1 MAGLLGKRTQEKDCL
16 ETVRAG
22 WVVVIALLGV
32 LLAACGDATREETA
46 GGIENGSP
54 AEATEEA
61 TEEAAEER
69 ASQASEPEAPAFTN
83 YINQGDLAEIHQHGT
98 LRLLAPKG
106 LEEESLPRDGLPTA
120 EWRALAEKFAEQRG
134 LAMQWIYVDSFA
146 DLIPALREGRGDV
159 IAVNFT
165 RTEQR
170 AEQVLYV
177 RPLKYVQEQL
187 ITRRA
192 QGSAPESAAAAESIS
207 APISAPIK
215 VAVRKGSAFEE
226 TISELA
232 ESSSNKSQVSLQ
244 AQILDEPISQD
255 ELLGGVADG
264 TFAATIIDSNLSAVL
279 LKDFPTL
286 KAENLTDRGR
296 AIAWAVRSDAA
307 ALGQAL
313 NEFLTEEH
321 LVAAQQRNSARRDW
335 AQIKE
340 SKTLRVLTRNHP
352 ASYFMWRGELMG
364 FDYDLLKRFAEDH
377 GLRLSMVVPGH
388 DVDLAEA
395 LAEGKGDVIAA
406 SLTVTD
412 ARKQQGLVFTRPYM
426 QVTEQLIAAVDNTQ
440 ELAVP
445 VAERLIGQ
453 SVAVNPLNSYYSSLE
468 ALAAL
473 QADVV
478 ESEGSKPVNIL
489 PIQGAT
495 TEQLI
500 DAVAEGRYDY
510 TVADSHLV
518 QIEQTYRDDFVVVG
532 DLSEEQAIAWAV
544 RKDQPELLG
553 KLNGFLNK
561 YYRGLFFNV
570 TYNKYFKEEKH
581 IKGKQG
587 QRLRDTTELS
597 PYDPLVRKHAVP
609 ADLDWRMV
617 VSQMYQESR
626 FNPKARSFAGAR
638 GLMQVMPRT
647 GKQLGISDLY
657 HPENSIRAGVS
668 YLGWLEERFP
678 SSLPFDQKIYFS
690 LAAYNA
696 GHGHVRDAGVLAKK
710 LGKDPNRWFDNVE
723 EAMLL
728 LSKPQYYKKA
738 RFGYVRGREP
748 VNYVR
753 EIRDRYFGYLSVAK
767 KERLGE
773 SLGEQLGEQSG
784 EKAAEQL

>member
-1 MAGLLGKRTQEKDCL
+1 MA
-16 ETVRAG
+16 V
-22 WVVVIALLGV
+22 ALLGI
-32 LLAACGDATREETA
+32 LLAACGDTSREKA
-46 GGIENGSP
+46 AQVLENDRA
-54 AEATEEA
+54 AELTEKATEEG
-61 TEEAAEER
+61 TEER
-69 ASQASEPEAPAFTN
+69 ASQASEPEVPAFTN
-83 YINQGDLAEIHQHGT
+83 YINQGDLAEIHQQGT

-134 LAMQWIYVDSFA
+134 LAVQWIYVDNFA

-170 AEQVLYV
+170 AEQVLYI

-187 ITRRA
+187 ITRRK
-192 QGSAPESAAAAESIS
+192 QGSAPEQVTEAE
-207 APISAPIK
+207 PVK

-232 ESSSNKSQVSLQ
+232 ESSSNKLQVSLQ

-279 LKDFPTL
+279 LEDFPTL
-286 KAENLTDRGR
+286 KAENLSDRRR
-296 AIAWAVRSDAA
+296 AIAWAVRSNAV

-364 FDYDLLKRFAEDH
+364 FDYDLLKRFAKDH

-395 LAEGKGDVIAA
+395 LAEGMGDVIAA
-406 SLTVTD
+406 SMTVTD
-412 ARKQQGLVFTRPYM
+412 PRKQQGLVFTRPYM

-473 QADVV
+473 QSGVA
-478 ESEGSKPVNIL
+478 EGEGSKPVNIL

-544 RKDQPELLG
+544 RDDQPELLG
-553 KLNGFLNK
+553 KLNDFLNK

-570 TYNKYFKEEKH
+570 TYNKYFKEEKF

-696 GHGHVRDAGVLAKK
+696 GHGHVRDARVLAKK

-773 SLGEQLGEQSG
+773 NLLEQLGELPG

>member
-1 MAGLLGKRTQEKDCL
+1 MA
-16 ETVRAG
+16 
-22 WVVVIALLGV
+22 IALLGI
-32 LLAACGDATREETA
+32 LLAACGETSREKAAQVLENGSAAELTEKATEETA
-46 GGIENGSP
+46 EQ
-54 AEATEEA
+54 
-61 TEEAAEER
+61 R
-69 ASQASEPEAPAFTN
+69 ASPASEPEVPAFTN

-98 LRLLAPKG
+98 LRLLAPRG

-134 LAMQWIYVDSFA
+134 LAVQWIYVDSFA

-187 ITRRA
+187 ITRRER
-192 QGSAPESAAAAESIS
+192 GSAPEQVTEAE
-207 APISAPIK
+207 PIK

-232 ESSSNKSQVSLQ
+232 ESSSNKSQISLQ

-255 ELLGGVADG
+255 ELLSGVADG

-279 LKDFPTL
+279 LEDFPTL
-286 KAENLTDRGR
+286 KAENLSDRRR
-296 AIAWAVRSDAA
+296 AIAWAVRSNAA

-364 FDYDLLKRFAEDH
+364 FDYDLLKRFAKDH

-395 LAEGKGDVIAA
+395 LAEGMGDVIAA
-406 SLTVTD
+406 SMTVTD

-426 QVTEQLIAAVDNTQ
+426 QVTEQLIAAADKAP
-440 ELAVP
+440 EMALP

-468 ALAAL
+468 TLAAL
-473 QADVV
+473 QADVA
-478 ESEGSKPVNIL
+478 EGEGSEPVNIL

-500 DAVAEGRYDY
+500 DAVAEGHYDY

-532 DLSEEQAIAWAV
+532 DLSDEQDIAWAV

-570 TYNKYFKEEKH
+570 TYNKYFMEEKH

-657 HPENSIRAGVS
+657 HPENSIRAGIL

-678 SSLPFDQKIYFS
+678 QSLPFDQKIYFS

-696 GHGHVRDAGVLAKK
+696 GHGHVRDARVLAKK
-710 LGKDPNRWFDNVE
+710 LGKDPNRWFGNVE

-773 SLGEQLGEQSG
+773 SLGEHLRESL
-784 EKAAEQL
+784 EEQL

>member
-1 MAGLLGKRTQEKDCL
+1 MA
-16 ETVRAG
+16 V
-22 WVVVIALLGV
+22 ALLGI
-32 LLAACGDATREETA
+32 LLAACGDTTSEKSLGSESDSTA
-46 GGIENGSP
+46 V
-54 AEATEEA
+54 ATEEA
-61 TEEAAEER
+61 D
-69 ASQASEPEAPAFTN
+69 SPASEPEPPAFTN
-83 YINQGDLAEIHQHGT
+83 YINRGDLAEIHQHGT

-134 LAMQWIYVDSFA
+134 LAVQWVYVDSFA

-165 RTEQR
+165 RTELR

-187 ITRRA
+187 ITRRER
-192 QGSAPESAAAAESIS
+192 GSAPEQVTEAE
-207 APISAPIK
+207 PIK
-215 VAVRKGSAFEE
+215 VAVRKGSAFEK

-244 AQILDEPISQD
+244 AQILLEPITQD
-255 ELLGGVADG
+255 ELLSGVADG

-279 LKDFPTL
+279 LEDFPTL
-286 KAENLTDRGR
+286 KAENLSDRRR
-296 AIAWAVRSDAA
+296 AIAWAVRSNAI

-364 FDYDLLKRFAEDH
+364 FDYDLLKRFAKDH
-377 GLRLSMVVPGH
+377 GLRLSMVLPGH

-395 LAEGKGDVIAA
+395 LAEGMGDVIAA
-406 SLTVTD
+406 SMTVTD
-412 ARKQQGLVFTRPYM
+412 ARKQQGLLFTRPYM

-473 QADVV
+473 QSDVA
-478 ESEGSKPVNIL
+478 ESEGSEPVNIL

-518 QIEQTYRDDFVVVG
+518 QIEQTYRDDFTVVG
-532 DLSEEQAIAWAV
+532 DLSEEQDIAWAV

-696 GHGHVRDAGVLAKK
+696 GHGHVRDARALAKK

-773 SLGEQLGEQSG
+773 SLGEQLGELPG
-784 EKAAEQL
+784 EKASGQL

>member
-1 MAGLLGKRTQEKDCL
+1 MA
-16 ETVRAG
+16 
-22 WVVVIALLGV
+22 IALLGI
-32 LLAACGDATREETA
+32 LLAACGDTSSEKAA
-46 GGIENGSP
+46 QVLENGSA
-54 AEATEEA
+54 AELTEKATEEK
-61 TEEAAEER
+61 AEER
-69 ASQASEPEAPAFTN
+69 ASQASEPTAPAFTN
-83 YINQGDLAEIHQHGT
+83 YINQGDLAEIHQQGT

-134 LAMQWIYVDSFA
+134 LAVQWIYVDNFA
-146 DLIPALREGRGDV
+146 DLIPALQEGRGDV

-187 ITRRA
+187 ITRRK
-192 QGSAPESAAAAESIS
+192 QGSASKPVAAAEPVS
-207 APISAPIK
+207 ASIK

-279 LKDFPTL
+279 LEDFPAL
-286 KAENLTDRGR
+286 KAENLSDRRR
-296 AIAWAVRSDAA
+296 AIAWAVRSNAV

-335 AQIKE
+335 AQIKK

-364 FDYDLLKRFAEDH
+364 FDYDLLKRFAKDH

-395 LAEGKGDVIAA
+395 LAEGMGDVIAA
-406 SLTVTD
+406 SMTVTD

-473 QADVV
+473 QSDVA

-518 QIEQTYRDDFVVVG
+518 QIEQTYRDDFAVVG
-532 DLSEEQAIAWAV
+532 DLSEEQDIAWAV

-696 GHGHVRDAGVLAKK
+696 GHGHVRDARVLAKK

-773 SLGEQLGEQSG
+773 SLGESLGEQLGELPG